1 MEGLQ
6 EESMSFPLVTVGS
19 SGYES
24 SLSSLINGTA
34 AAQQPRLI
42 VQPTSLL
49 EVQEAIR
56 YASEC
61 ILLFYPRLY
70 PRYPKARCDGLCSSA
85 GGRNFGDR
93 QS

>member
-42 VQPTSLL
+42 NCPALL